1 MRYILIT
8 AALLLVNMQAA
19 IAQDN
24 TELAENSSIKSQQQ
38 IMDEY
43 NNRSNVSLKFYPNP
57 AINYMVVEPQLN
69 AEAGEI
75 RIMDI
80 AGRVRGEYH
89 LEAGSNG
96 MTIDV
101 VNYQSGMYI
110 ITLYDNNNRLLYVSR
125 FNKGE

>member
-1 MRYILIT
+1 MRYLLIS
-8 AALLLVNMQAA
+8 AVLLLLNMHAA

-24 TELAENSSIKSQQQ
+24 TELAENNSARSQQQ

-69 AEAGEI
+69 ADAGVV

-80 AGRVRGEYH
+80 AGRVKGEYH

-96 MTIDV
+96 LTIDM